1 MNAFKKKKTNCAN
14 KNSFDK
20 KKRSTLRSNLG
31 FLNFWIHKNRKKKT
45 KTKKKKKKTKN
56 NNKKNNNKKIESPLQ
71 PTTQQDEMLNPGQAE
86 RWRVCV
92 TTIAIE
98 CEHLDQRRSIA
109 EERILEQDR
118 CFSVKATQ
126 ES

>member
-1 MNAFKKKKTNCAN
+1 MNSQKPKKKN
-14 KNSFDK
+14 KN
-20 KKRSTLRSNLG
+20 
-31 FLNFWIHKNRKKKT
+31 
-45 KTKKKKKKTKN
+45 KKKKK
-56 NNKKNNNKKIESPLQ
+56 NKKKTTTTTTTTKKIESPLQ